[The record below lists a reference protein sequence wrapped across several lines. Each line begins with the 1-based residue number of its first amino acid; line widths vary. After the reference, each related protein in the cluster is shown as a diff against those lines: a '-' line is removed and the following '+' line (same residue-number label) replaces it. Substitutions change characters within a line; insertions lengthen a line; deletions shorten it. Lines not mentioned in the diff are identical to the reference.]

1 MKAFDLNR
9 TQVAAVMATFMFI
22 AIFIGTANAQND
34 QLTVI
39 GHVVNEESDR
49 GMSLVTLF
57 NYNFRTQ
64 ESNYVKQTMVESNDR
79 FKFKLDY
86 QKEYMIEIACSNG
99 TNKRVMVTSDVMKGF
114 EEDKYKYE
122 FSVDINDGKGQDNP
136 EAAAYIYFDPSA
148 EGFDYA
154 DERPMSAS
162 AGN

>member
-1 MKAFDLNR
+1 
-9 TQVAAVMATFMFI
+9 MATFMFI

-99 TNKRVMVTSDVMKGF
+99 TNKRVMVTTDVMKGF